1 MQISH
6 TVLYTHGSYKI
17 DDQISSQS
25 ISSESTNRLQTE
37 TCQSNILSKSNCT
50 NSLHKSAITISNTL
64 AATYQEVQLLLGK
77 PSLNNYIYIFKNY
90 LVFPI
95 LIFSSHLM
103 YIYIYIYIVASEI
116 PYLSSDFWITVSD
129 LVIHDSRLFKGKNQ

>member
-1 MQISH
+1 MIIDTRQGSYSNHEQNIVFRDVKYELQIKKKIWNSYQLIDSFIDLIRQKFTTINNLMQISH

-50 NSLHKSAITISNTL
+50 NSFSAMV
-64 AATYQEVQLLLGK
+64 AA
-77 PSLNNYIYIFKNY
+77 IIF
-90 LVFPI
+90 V
-95 LIFSSHLM
+95 
-103 YIYIYIYIVASEI
+103 
-116 PYLSSDFWITVSD
+116 
-129 LVIHDSRLFKGKNQ
+129 